1 MAAARTPEGAPA
13 PAPVTAERIEP
24 TFEERA
30 AAPVAAPVPG
40 ERIEPTFEAPAAPA
54 PAPAPSATEPEIV
67 GTEAYQTLFN
77 EYRSQGLTRQDA
89 DELAKRTLLERE
101 QAEEAATRAATE
113 GGTKGLT
120 PATGLP
126 PVNTWPDAGV
136 LATLE
141 LQLAKPEETRNDA
154 LVAALEQ
161 EVTAR
166 GLRAPVGEEGV
177 AETVTTPSGEGVS
190 VAGEPPAGTPTGG
203 LAGAER
209 AGVVPAEADVGQPPA
224 REGEQPS
231 AVTETPEEADA
242 RFAAEDAAYQKQ
254 VDEDK
259 STGQFHAQTAFDQRG
274 TYENLDDAID
284 SYRENLAD
292 TLADQGITDPSRI
305 NVTLDAFNAEVAK
318 LKAAEA
324 PTAPPKIELAPIE
337 PPKSA
342 AKRGRPKAELT
353 PEQKADKEAQRK
365 ANQGALIK
373 ADREVKKA
381 VSTLDSFAQP
391 IDESAYADEESLK
404 EAQANRTANRRTAIR
419 RLLELDLDPRFRGTA
434 LGKRIKAALARP
446 DIKPQELADIK
457 RGIEATR
464 APSQSTDP
472 LLRKVNPL
480 LSNVTTGDQ
489 AITAIMRTGNAF
501 QKLIA
506 GRLRRFV
513 RGVRVVVV
521 EDGDPTPEL
530 LSSGK
535 NAEAW
540 EGARGLFIEDV
551 NGTRT
556 IFLRGASFGA
566 DQGVNNVTALHE
578 LLHAATNQKLYLGLR
593 ALQNNIDVNSSVAKF
608 TREVSTIMTRA
619 NLLYDMLDGRRAI
632 PDRVRAIVD
641 STLRFDA
648 EGKPYYSIFADPHE
662 FLAYGMSDPDF
673 QAFLNALPD
682 EQRQPANLFSR
693 FVVAVREALGIPA
706 DKTTALTNLID
717 ATDQLLSA
725 RKTPFM
731 RKLEAGERRN
741 AVSAQAKNNAKKV
754 NKTEEKIKRSRE
766 AQEITDGLGTLTTLR
781 DPKLFLDVVS
791 AAWSGFNVAKLK
803 AFLPALQTD
812 TIVQWADRLGIK
824 GLDRALR
831 GLQDMGAM
839 RANMLN
845 SAADVT
851 REWLKLQPGIARRL
865 VKGAKSEIQALADVM
880 HYSTDKGIDPTKNN
894 TDSTLNAMWAKLSP
908 QAKKVYARVRDS
920 YKTYFDLY
928 RLLLDKRIDALD
940 IPGDAKDPDT
950 PKGRVMAEIKKMYE
964 ASKAI
969 SPYFPLMRY
978 GDYWLRIGK
987 GKNVEFYMFESV
999 MEREL
1004 FLARREREAK
1014 AAGTTLDTD
1023 KGNSL
1028 RELRK
1033 RSVSAESS
1041 ELLKD
1046 IFEAVDEA
1054 GALDDKEALKDQIYQ
1069 MYLAT
1074 MPEQS
1079 FRRQFIH
1086 RTGRTGFSGDAL
1098 RNYITS
1104 TLNMANQLSRLRYG
1118 PQVLNDVEAARK
1130 SLEGNP
1136 DKAKLEM
1143 LVDEMGM
1150 RAELDIF
1157 PPASDAM
1164 AEAAANI
1171 ANRTAF
1177 LYYMTSIKTA
1187 LSQFASLPIFGA
1199 PVLMSRH
1206 NPAKVVKEMGRF
1218 INVFNQLGV
1227 LKEVDGK
1234 TQFVMPT
1241 IEQSSAVK
1249 LNPDEMRAVEAMRD
1263 RGLADVTLAYDLMDR
1278 RSVPTTKYVGAAKTA
1293 TNMMGALF
1301 HNVERLNREVMYL
1314 TSFRL
1319 TLDELIAKGVPRD
1332 QAVDQAIEQAVDD
1345 TQTALGNF
1353 TEGNRPRIAR
1363 GPTGKVLF
1371 QFKTFPL
1378 FLTTYMVRN
1387 FYRMTAGMNA
1397 AEKKEAAV
1405 QFFGTLGMSYL
1416 LAGYVGIPGISFA
1429 FGAVQAL
1436 INAFKD
1442 DEEEDPLE
1450 EKDLETYTR
1459 TVVIPEVFGEVKIG
1473 NVPMSD
1479 ILDAGVLNSIS
1490 GYDMNSSL
1498 SMNNMWFPDLKES
1511 ATYADTATDYA
1522 LALAGPF
1529 AGLVFKQIPAAMDDF
1544 RAGKFDRGVEKLMPN
1559 LIRQPLIAARY
1570 AKEGATTA
1578 AGDVLREKEEFT
1590 QGQLV
1595 MQALGYRTEGLAD
1608 AQAANFKANAIRQKV
1623 MQEKTRLI
1631 SRVDLEAV
1639 RGSDDEFDNALENL
1653 LKFNA
1658 RYPMVAVRPNELSGM
1673 LQRRMETREK
1683 ADRGFRVDKKFYPY
1697 LEVLLEPSRAKLE
1710 REAAKPEK

>member
-1 MAAARTPEGAPA
+1 
-13 PAPVTAERIEP
+13 
-24 TFEERA
+24 
-30 AAPVAAPVPG
+30 
-40 ERIEPTFEAPAAPA
+40 
-54 PAPAPSATEPEIV
+54 
-67 GTEAYQTLFN
+67 
-77 EYRSQGLTRQDA
+77 
-89 DELAKRTLLERE
+89 
-101 QAEEAATRAATE
+101 
-113 GGTKGLT
+113 
-120 PATGLP
+120 
-126 PVNTWPDAGV
+126 
-136 LATLE
+136 
-141 LQLAKPEETRNDA
+141 
-154 LVAALEQ
+154 
-161 EVTAR
+161 
-166 GLRAPVGEEGV
+166 
-177 AETVTTPSGEGVS
+177 
-190 VAGEPPAGTPTGG
+190 
-203 LAGAER
+203 
-209 AGVVPAEADVGQPPA
+209 
-224 REGEQPS
+224 
-231 AVTETPEEADA
+231 
-242 RFAAEDAAYQKQ
+242 
-254 VDEDK
+254 
-259 STGQFHAQTAFDQRG
+259 
-274 TYENLDDAID
+274 
-284 SYRENLAD
+284 
-292 TLADQGITDPSRI
+292 
-305 NVTLDAFNAEVAK
+305 
-318 LKAAEA
+318 
-324 PTAPPKIELAPIE
+324 
-337 PPKSA
+337 
-342 AKRGRPKAELT
+342 
-353 PEQKADKEAQRK
+353 
-365 ANQGALIK
+365 
-373 ADREVKKA
+373 
-381 VSTLDSFAQP
+381 
-391 IDESAYADEESLK
+391 
-404 EAQANRTANRRTAIR
+404 
-419 RLLELDLDPRFRGTA
+419 
-434 LGKRIKAALARP
+434 
-446 DIKPQELADIK
+446 
-457 RGIEATR
+457 
-464 APSQSTDP
+464 
-472 LLRKVNPL
+472 
-480 LSNVTTGDQ
+480 
-489 AITAIMRTGNAF
+489 
-501 QKLIA
+501 
-506 GRLRRFV
+506 
-513 RGVRVVVV
+513 
-521 EDGDPTPEL
+521 
-530 LSSGK
+530 
-535 NAEAW
+535 
-540 EGARGLFIEDV
+540 
-551 NGTRT
+551 
-556 IFLRGASFGA
+556 
-566 DQGVNNVTALHE
+566 
-578 LLHAATNQKLYLGLR
+578 
-593 ALQNNIDVNSSVAKF
+593 
-608 TREVSTIMTRA
+608 
-619 NLLYDMLDGRRAI
+619 
-632 PDRVRAIVD
+632 
-641 STLRFDA
+641 
-648 EGKPYYSIFADPHE
+648 
-662 FLAYGMSDPDF
+662 
-673 QAFLNALPD
+673 LNALPD

-754 NKTEEKIKRSRE
+754 NKTEQKIARSRE
-766 AQEITDGLGTLTTLR
+766 AQEITDGLGVMTVLR
-781 DPKLFLDVVS
+781 KPELFVDVVS

-803 AFLPALQTD
+803 ALLPGLQNNV
-812 TIVQWADRLGIK
+812 IVEWADRLGIK
-824 GLDRALR
+824 GLDRADR

-839 RANMLN
+839 RSNML
-845 SAADVT
+845 AAAAENT
-851 REWLKLQPGIARRL
+851 GEWLKLQPGIAKRL
-865 VKGAKSEIQALADVM
+865 IKGAKNEIQALADVM

-908 QAKKVYARVRDS
+908 QAKKVYSRVRDS

-1046 IFEAVDEA
+1046 IFDAVDEA

-1104 TLNMANQLSRLRYG
+1104 TMNMANQLSRLRYG
-1118 PQVLNDVEAARK
+1118 PQVLNDIEAARK
-1130 SLEGNP
+1130 SLTDNP

-1143 LVDEMGM
+1143 LVDEMAV
-1150 RAELDIF
+1150 RAEADIF
-1157 PPASDAM
+1157 PPAADSVART
-1164 AEAAANI
+1164 AANI

-1187 LSQFASLPIFGA
+1187 LSQFASLPIFGV

-1206 NPAKVVKEMGRF
+1206 DPVQVAKEMGRF
-1218 INVFNQLGV
+1218 MNVFNQLGTPQE
-1227 LKEVDGK
+1227 KDGILSYI
-1234 TQFVMPT
+1234 TPT

-1249 LNPDEMRAVEAMRD
+1249 LNPDEMRAVDAMRD
-1263 RGLADVTLAYDLMDR
+1263 RGIADVTLTYDLMDR
-1278 RSVPTTKYVGAAKTA
+1278 RSVPTTKYIGAWKTA

-1319 TLDELIAKGVPRD
+1319 TMNELEPQIKAKKMTRDEAIE
-1332 QAVDQAIEQAVDD
+1332 QAIEQAVSD
-1345 TQTALGNF
+1345 TYTALGNF
-1353 TEGNRPRIAR
+1353 TEGNRPRYMRAT
-1363 GPTGKVLF
+1363 GPFGVAGPVAL
-1371 QFKTFPL
+1371 QFKSFPA
-1378 FLTTYMVRN
+1378 FVTTYFVRN

-1416 LAGYVGIPGISFA
+1416 LAGYVGIPGLSFA
-1429 FGAVQAL
+1429 FGVMQSI
-1436 INAFKD
+1436 INKFKD

-1450 EKDLETYTR
+1450 KKDLETWLR
-1459 TVVIPEVFGEVKIG
+1459 TVWIPEVFGEAKIG

-1490 GYDMNSSL
+1490 GYDINSSL
-1498 SMNNMWFPDLKES
+1498 SMNNLWFPDLKES

-1522 LALAGPF
+1522 VALAGPSV
-1529 AGLVFKQIPAAMDDF
+1529 GLVLKQIPAAMDDF

-1559 LIRQPLIAARY
+1559 LIRQPMVAARY

-1631 SRVDLEAV
+1631 SRVDLEAT
-1639 RGSDDEFDNALENL
+1639 RGSDEEFDAALENL
-1653 LKFNA
+1653 LKFNS
-1658 RYPMVAVRPNELSGM
+1658 RYPMVAVRSNELSGM
-1673 LQRRMETREK
+1673 LQRRMEAREK